1 MSVVPASN
9 TITAKPTAAYRLDLL
24 EHEYKLI
31 MRLRQLRNK
40 AEVDA
45 VLVSLKP
52 LQVYLIGDSETLERE
67 KRPPSKSDSTAVPP

>member
-1 MSVVPASN
+1 MLSN
-9 TITAKPTAAYRLDLL
+9 LAKPTAAYRLDLL

-31 MRLRQLRNK
+31 LRLRQLRNA

-52 LQVYLIGDSETLERE
+52 LQVKLIVGSEMLERKKE
-67 KRPPSKSDSTAVPP
+67 QEHER

>member
-1 MSVVPASN
+1 MSAAPVSN

-31 MRLRQLRNK
+31 MRLRQLRNA

-45 VLVSLKP
+45 VLISLKP
-52 LQVYLIGDSETLERE
+52 LQVKLLGETETLERE
-67 KRPPSKSDSTAVPP
+67 KKLAPVPDSTPVPP